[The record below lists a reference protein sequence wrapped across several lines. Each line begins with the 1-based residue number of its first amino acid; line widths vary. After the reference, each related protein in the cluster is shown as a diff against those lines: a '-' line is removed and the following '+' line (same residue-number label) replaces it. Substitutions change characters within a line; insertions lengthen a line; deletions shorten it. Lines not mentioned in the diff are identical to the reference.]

1 MRIRV
6 TETKGTQAQR
16 QAIYSACGELAIRRA
31 RKLGL
36 PVTFVRGTDIV
47 KEFADGTEEG
57 IDRIAYPGTERNKAI
72 KEFNDIKKRLPNQEY
87 ILDIEKGPWE

>member
-47 KEFADGTEEG
+47 KEFADGTEAVIGHTEP
-57 IDRIAYPGTERNKAI
+57 DVKVVKRII
-72 KEFNDIKKRLPNQEY
+72 KLK
-87 ILDIEKGPWE
+87 